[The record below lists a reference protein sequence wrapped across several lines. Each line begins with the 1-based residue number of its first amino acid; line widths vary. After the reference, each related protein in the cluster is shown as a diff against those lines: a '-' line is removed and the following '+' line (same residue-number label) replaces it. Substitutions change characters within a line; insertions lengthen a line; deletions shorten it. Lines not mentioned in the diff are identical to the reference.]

1 MHAYFIYFEK
11 VVYHHLSAAYPLITT
26 VEDQLLRNIFYQ
38 IDRKFRHPFP
48 LLVLTFNALFS
59 NVVPTITTPTGCTPF
74 FFFFIIIIIINCFS
88 LPTSSAENQQTGPH
102 FCLCATSS
110 GNIFFHPFLFSL
122 FPRLQAAGVCEL
134 QIINITL
141 FIQGYGTFLS
151 RKFSQTG
158 THN

>member
-26 VEDQLLRNIFYQ
+26 VEYQLLRNISFYQ

-74 FFFFIIIIIINCFS
+74 FFFFIITIIN
-88 LPTSSAENQQTGPH
+88 
-102 FCLCATSS
+102 
-110 GNIFFHPFLFSL
+110 FF
-122 FPRLQAAGVCEL
+122 FPSHLLG
-134 QIINITL
+134 
-141 FIQGYGTFLS
+141 
-151 RKFSQTG
+151 
-158 THN
+158 